1 MNYIKKKTN
10 HYDIHMIET
19 DKFKKNVVKFYFR
32 SPIQNQSEEIKRDI
46 LCNLLV
52 LGTEKYSTKR
62 ELEKKCEDLFGAN
75 ISINNVKSGN
85 YFIFSISLSYLSKK
99 YTKEDLTEEAIAFL
113 KDIIFFPKLVNHS
126 FDEKLVSLAK
136 EMYLEEIESIA
147 DSPSSLSVIQMR
159 SYTSKNSNYAYDPYF
174 HINDIKKITASD
186 LYECYQ
192 KILAESEFDV
202 MMIGNNLNSKALEN
216 LPIHSTEYNQPFY
229 DPVEGV
235 AKENEIVEEKDYN
248 QSKLAI
254 SYQIQNLNDFEK
266 KYVMYVFSYI
276 LGGSSDS
283 LLFKKI
289 RQEHSLC
296 YYVNSSYLFF
306 YQMLEITAG
315 IQSKNLKETVAL
327 VKEAIQEIQDGKFSK
342 EEIEKAQI
350 TYQSA
355 WKEIVDSPFSILNMY
370 LSHKYYQLD
379 LMEQRM
385 EQIKKVTMKDVIEI
399 SKKIQLSTIYLLKG
413 MNEDEEEATL

>member
-1 MNYIKKKTN
+1 MNYIEKKTD
-10 HYDIHMIET
+10 HYDIHILET

-32 SPIQNQSEEIKRDI
+32 SPILKQEEEIERDI

-52 LGTEKYSTKR
+52 LGTEKYPTKR

-85 YFIFSISLSYLSKK
+85 YFIFSISISYLSEK
-99 YTKEDLTEEAIAFL
+99 YIKEDLTEQAILFL
-113 KDIIFFPKLVNHS
+113 KEIIFSPKLVNHS

-147 DSPSSLSVIQMR
+147 DSPSSFSIIQMR
-159 SYTSKNSNYAYDPYF
+159 SHTSKNSNYAYDPYF
-174 HINDIKKITASD
+174 HIDDIKNITGKD

-192 KILAESEFDV
+192 KILDESEFDV
-202 MMIGNNLNSKALEN
+202 MLIGNNLNKDALEN
-216 LPIHSTEYNQPFY
+216 LSISSIKYNSSFY
-229 DPVEGV
+229 DPVKNI
-235 AKENEIVEEKDYN
+235 AKEQEIIEERDYN

-315 IQSKNLKETVAL
+315 IQSKNFEETVNL
-327 VKEAIQEIQDGKFSK
+327 VKEAIQEIQDGKFT
-342 EEIEKAQI
+342 EEDIEKAQI

-355 WKEIVDSPFSILNMY
+355 WMEIMDSPFSILNMY

-379 LMEQRM
+379 LMEKRI
-385 EQIKKVTMKDVIEI
+385 EQIKKVTIQDVIEI
-399 SKKIQLSTIYLLKG
+399 SKKLQISTIYLLKG
-413 MNEDEEEATL
+413 TNEDEKETTL